1 MMRNKT
7 KKIILFLLNLLSF
20 IWKLIPRK
28 IRIKIIFLLTIIE
41 SRGNINNSFISLFKI
56 EDNLE
61 SLINERALFY
71 GDGKHPKHDLINY
84 HDFFIQNIENGET
97 VLDIGCGYGAVAFS
111 IAKHFT
117 QNKIIGLDID
127 TDRLNTAINKN
138 NYTNLEFKLLDVTK
152 SKLEFNTDVVVL
164 SNVLEHIEHRVQFLT
179 KIIQNTNVK
188 KILIRI
194 PAFERNWKIALRSKL
209 KIKYFSD
216 DEHFIEHKYD
226 AIRNELQDADLNIIS
241 IKSIWGEYWIKTSVK
256 IDQIK

>member
-117 QNKIIGLDID
+117 QNKIIDISNKAKRALD
-127 TDRLNTAINKN
+127 KFPES
-138 NYTNLEFKLLDVTK
+138 NYKEALIVAVD
-152 SKLEFNTDVVVL
+152 FN
-164 SNVLEHIEHRVQFLT
+164 
-179 KIIQNTNVK
+179 
-188 KILIRI
+188 
-194 PAFERNWKIALRSKL
+194 
-209 KIKYFSD
+209 IKRDY
-216 DEHFIEHKYD
+216 
-226 AIRNELQDADLNIIS
+226 
-241 IKSIWGEYWIKTSVK
+241 
-256 IDQIK
+256 